1 MTVIKVTE
9 LPLKRI
15 LHKAIEILLSGGIVA
30 YPTETFYALGVKFDM
45 EESLKKLYT
54 IKQRPLEKAMPLI
67 IGHRELL
74 STIASAV
81 NRSAMSIM
89 DRFWPGPL
97 TLIFPALVKL
107 SDYIT
112 AGTHTVAVRIPGE
125 SFALQLSKTAQ
136 FPLTATS
143 ANISGRPPARDA
155 ETVTKYFNDTIDL
168 IIDGGK
174 TPGGLPS
181 TIVDVTGETVRI
193 LREGV
198 IKKENMAA
206 YIMPG
211 LDCHTFRRGV

>member
-1 MTVIKVTE
+1 MVVMKSSELSLSETVQKTV
-9 LPLKRI
+9 
-15 LHKAIEILLSGGIVA
+15 EILLSGGIVA

-45 EESLKKLYT
+45 EESLRKLYA
-54 IKQRPLEKAMPLI
+54 IKQRTLDKAMPLI

-74 STIASAV
+74 PMITASV
-81 NRSAMSIM
+81 NISALSLM

-97 TLIFPALVKL
+97 TLIFPALGNL

-112 AGTHTVAVRIPGE
+112 AGTHAVAVRIPGE
-125 SFALQLSKTAQ
+125 SFALQLAKSAQ

-143 ANISGRPPARDA
+143 ANISGRPPASDA
-155 ETVTKYFNDTIDL
+155 ETVIEYFNDTIDL

-181 TIVDVTGETVRI
+181 TIVNVTGEAVRI
-193 LREGV
+193 LREGI

>member
-1 MTVIKVTE
+1 MVVMKSSELSLAETVQ
-9 LPLKRI
+9 
-15 LHKAIEILLSGGIVA
+15 KAVEILLSGGIVA

-45 EESLKKLYT
+45 EDSLNKLYT
-54 IKQRPLEKAMPLI
+54 IKQRPVEKAIPLI

-74 STIASAV
+74 SMLTSSV
-81 NRSAMSIM
+81 NRTAVSLM

-97 TLIFPALVKL
+97 TLVFPAIGNL
-107 SDYIT
+107 SDYIS

-125 SFALQLSKTAQ
+125 SFALQLATSAQ

-155 ETVTKYFNDTIDL
+155 QSVIEYFNDTLDL

-174 TPGGLPS
+174 TSGGLPS
-181 TIVDVTGETVRI
+181 TIVDVTGTTLRI
-193 LREGV
+193 LREGI

-206 YIMPG
+206 YSMPG
-211 LDCHTFRRGV
+211 LGCHTFRRGV